1 MRFTITIAIRIM
13 MINLWYTSNLIL
25 NLIALGNMLVKN
37 MWVVRAW
44 PRSSQCRWV
53 RWHFTDKKIM
63 CETVKKKKQLC
74 EGWKWKSTTI
84 TDETLTFWSS
94 GDNNIIGRRK
104 SRAFTENPWR
114 ALRNGGAF
122 NFTFFYILWLFAIS
136 FATEVIYSLSDYL
149 HIWIVLAFYYRNY
162 WLYFRMVLQSQMN
175 QKYPRS
181 SESQERVT

>member
-1 MRFTITIAIRIM
+1 M
-13 MINLWYTSNLIL
+13 
-25 NLIALGNMLVKN
+25 
-37 MWVVRAW
+37 
-44 PRSSQCRWV
+44 
-53 RWHFTDKKIM
+53 
-63 CETVKKKKQLC
+63 KKKKQLC

-122 NFTFFYILWLFAIS
+122 TFTFFYILWLFVIS

-149 HIWIVLAFYYRNY
+149 HIWIVLAFYYRNCLIDCISGWFCNPRWIRNTRGVLRVKKESLKTCIY
-162 WLYFRMVLQSQMN
+162 VFALLYVNLCIYIFICW
-175 QKYPRS
+175 
-181 SESQERVT
+181 